1 MKLNKYTFRK
11 LVWLIALISIIFDGF
26 IFISLPNLP
35 MNIKLNS
42 RFEEISMTAND
53 FLEETDTKLEELEV
67 RRKIETERAFKR
79 KKELLTIKERE
90 RKLEEE
96 KAVYE
101 ANHPIEEPEIEIV
114 EELNNEI
121 VDEPYIYQNIEWYT
135 MEVSYYCPCEICCG
149 KTDGITASGLRAIE
163 GVTVAVPD
171 FIPLGTKI
179 VIDGY
184 EYIAQDRGGYIVA
197 LDSNTIRVDIFVNY
211 HEKAL
216 AMGRYVT
223 QGYIIWE

>member
-67 RRKIETERAFKR
+67 RRKINAERALRR
-79 KKELLTIKERE
+79 KEALLTIKERE

-96 KAVYE
+96 KAIYE
-101 ANHPIEEPEIEIV
+101 ANHSIEEPKVEIT
-114 EELNNEI
+114 EEPSNEI
-121 VDEPYIYQNIEWYT
+121 VDESYVYQNIEWYT

-149 KTDGITASGLRAIE
+149 KTDGITACGLRAIE

-184 EYIAQDRGGYIVA
+184 EYIAQDRGGYIIA
-197 LDSNTIRVDIFVNY
+197 LDSNTIRVDIFVNS
-211 HEKAL
+211 HDKAL

>member
-67 RRKIETERAFKR
+67 RRKIDAERALRR
-79 KKELLTIKERE
+79 KEALLTIKERE

-96 KAVYE
+96 KAIYE
-101 ANHPIEEPEIEIV
+101 ANHSIEEPSNEIIDEP
-114 EELNNEI
+114 NNEI
-121 VDEPYIYQNIEWYT
+121 VDEPYVYQNIEWYT

-163 GVTVAVPD
+163 GVTVAVPN

-184 EYIAQDRGGYIVA
+184 EYIAQDRGGYIIA
-197 LDSNTIRVDIFVNY
+197 LDSNTIRVDIFVNS
-211 HEKAL
+211 HDKAL